1 MMTASKHAFL
11 NHLNGIIA
19 CIIVALAASFL
30 SSSYGA
36 PVMLFALILGMGAN
50 FLYTT
55 EGCTQGID
63 FCATQLLRFGVALL
77 GAGIYLEDLQ
87 LLGWDVLLLIIGA
100 LVATIVFSTLVCRI
114 LGLDRRLGLMS
125 GGAVAICGISA
136 ALTLSSVMP
145 KDKDTEKFT
154 TLTVVLIAT
163 FGAMAMV
170 AYPVLVAWL
179 DLNATQAGIFLG
191 GSIHDVSHVVG
202 AGFALSEEVGYAAMT
217 VKMVRV
223 AMLIPVAWVF
233 LWLFRREQKVSG
245 QPQQRFPI
253 PAFLMAF
260 VGMMLLT
267 NFGLIPTELGDM
279 FKLISQ
285 GCFVLAIVALGIKT
299 SFKSLIDIG
308 FKPIILVLTESLFIG
323 ALVLAWI
330 LL

>member
-1 MMTASKHAFL
+1 
-11 NHLNGIIA
+11 
-19 CIIVALAASFL
+19 
-30 SSSYGA
+30 
-36 PVMLFALILGMGAN
+36 
-50 FLYTT
+50 
-55 EGCTQGID
+55 
-63 FCATQLLRFGVALL
+63 
-77 GAGIYLEDLQ
+77 
-87 LLGWDVLLLIIGA
+87 
-100 LVATIVFSTLVCRI
+100 
-114 LGLDRRLGLMS
+114 MS

-233 LWLFRREQKVSG
+233 LWLFKREQEVSG

-279 FKLISQ
+279 FKLISR

>member
-1 MMTASKHAFL
+1 MTASKHAFL

-100 LVATIVFSTLVCRI
+100 LVATIVFSTLVGRI

-223 AMLIPVAWVF
+223 AMLI
-233 LWLFRREQKVSG
+233 
-245 QPQQRFPI
+245 
-253 PAFLMAF
+253 FLMAF
-260 VGMMLLT
+260 VGMMLMT
-267 NFGLIPTELGDM
+267 NFGLIPTELGEL
-279 FKLISQ
+279 FKLISR

>member
-1 MMTASKHAFL
+1 
-11 NHLNGIIA
+11 
-19 CIIVALAASFL
+19 
-30 SSSYGA
+30 
-36 PVMLFALILGMGAN
+36 MLFALILGMGAN

-55 EGCTQGID
+55 EGCEQGID

-233 LWLFRREQKVSG
+233 LWLFKREQEVSG

-260 VGMMLLT
+260 VGMMLMT
-267 NFGLIPTELGDM
+267 NFGLIPTELGEL
-279 FKLISQ
+279 FKLISR